1 MSNPKNAL
9 FLGQIAE
16 TSQWHLHQKF
26 DPSSKTKGNSKACSE
41 ETRVVKKVLQQKDI
55 FDTELKVR
63 KNSEAHTHTSKRD
76 HQLYVHWKSY
86 EM

>member
-1 MSNPKNAL
+1 MHD

-55 FDTELKVR
+55 FDTELYIGK
-63 KNSEAHTHTSKRD
+63 SERIQKHTHTSKRD
-76 HQLYVHWKSY
+76 HQLYFHRKSY